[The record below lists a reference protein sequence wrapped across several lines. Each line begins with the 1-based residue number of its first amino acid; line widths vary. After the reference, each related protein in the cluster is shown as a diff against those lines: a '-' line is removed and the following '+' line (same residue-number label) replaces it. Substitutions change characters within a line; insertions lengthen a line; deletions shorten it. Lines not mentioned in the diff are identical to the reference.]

1 MRSEGPL
8 LGPYQAFLR
17 FLLCLSWVQLMGCS
31 CHVAFRAPLRSRFC
45 CPSLITCPTICEA
58 QAAEKWGT
66 LAAGESPTVWTGHPG
81 WRVMGFFSFRGS
93 NTLPGNRGCG
103 GKNCAPKKVWAS
115 QRWQGQ
121 SMKSSKSNTNK
132 NKNVFKHVLCDRDDF
147 WCSDKFLESSLLYEI
162 AVTFIWFYRSGL

>member
-17 FLLCLSWVQLMGCS
+17 FLLCLSWAQLMGCS

-45 CPSLITCPTICEA
+45 SLSLITCPTICEA

-93 NTLPGNRGCG
+93 NTLPGNREDAEGRIVPQRRFG
-103 GKNCAPKKVWAS
+103 PHSVDKGNQWNLVKVTQIRTKMFSSMFSVTEMIFGALTS
-115 QRWQGQ
+115 SLNPPY
-121 SMKSSKSNTNK
+121 SMK
-132 NKNVFKHVLCDRDDF
+132 
-147 WCSDKFLESSLLYEI
+147 
-162 AVTFIWFYRSGL
+162 